1 MAEVMVTVS
10 AKSLEATVTDLFRRA
25 GLNEADAAF
34 MGQCLVDAD
43 LRGVH
48 SHGTRYAVN
57 YVRALQKGDW
67 NAGFSIKS
75 LKDRGAVALL
85 DADRGPGHR
94 VGYHAMSLAIKKAKE
109 FGNGTVSVK
118 NSTHCGAMA
127 YFTQMAADA
136 GCIGFAVTNAG
147 IRMAPTGGSDPIIGL
162 NPLSWAAPT
171 NRPWSV
177 NLDMATSVVAGSKLG
192 LAIEKGE
199 KIPFGWALDKD
210 GKPTDDP
217 RAAMEGVLLPLGGPK
232 GYGMSVCLDIISGVL
247 SGGRFGAGLG
257 EPGTAHIFQAVDID
271 FFIGLDEFRS
281 RMGELVDQIKNST
294 AAPNS
299 SGIFLPGEIEYN
311 NKTARREKGIPMTRV
326 VIDEINV
333 VAGELGSAHRVE

>member
-1 MAEVMVTVS
+1 MADNMVTVS
-10 AKSLEATVTDLFRRA
+10 ASSLRAVVTDLFARA
-25 GLNEADAAF
+25 GLTADDAGF

-57 YVRALQKGDW
+57 YVRSLLKGSW
-67 NAGFSIKS
+67 NAKYAITAV
-75 LKDRGAVALL
+75 KDRGAMALL
-85 DADRGPGHR
+85 QADNGPGHR
-94 VGYHAMSLAIKKAKE
+94 VGHYAMSLAIKKAKE
-109 FGNGTVSVK
+109 HGTSTVSVRG
-118 NSTHCGAMA
+118 STHCGAMA

-147 IRMAPTGGSDPIIGL
+147 IRMAPTGGTDPVIGL

-210 GKPTDDP
+210 GNPTDDP
-217 RAAMEGVLLPLGGPK
+217 RAANEGVLLPLGGAK

-271 FFIGLDEFRS
+271 FFIPLDEFRS
-281 RMGELVDQIKNST
+281 RMGELIDQIKNSNK
-294 AAPNS
+294 APGS
-299 SGIFLPGEIEYN
+299 TGIFLPGEIEYN
-311 NKTARREKGIPMTRV
+311 NKQHRLVNGIPMTAV
-326 VIDEINV
+326 VIDDINKT
-333 VAGELGSAHRVE
+333 AAELGSSLRAE